1 MDVSAALETEINDSG
16 IDESSATEDVAEALS
31 SLPRA
36 NGTSGT
42 SSDDNKFQS
51 AIAAWRSI
59 SGEPFS
65 RIQLTVL
72 RHRSHKARARARQY
86 SF

>member
-1 MDVSAALETEINDSG
+1 MDISAALETEINDSG
-16 IDESSATEDVAEALS
+16 IDEPSATEDVAEALS
-31 SLPRA
+31 SLPRT

-59 SGEPFS
+59 SEKPIMVEFG
-65 RIQLTVL
+65 
-72 RHRSHKARARARQY
+72 
-86 SF
+86 